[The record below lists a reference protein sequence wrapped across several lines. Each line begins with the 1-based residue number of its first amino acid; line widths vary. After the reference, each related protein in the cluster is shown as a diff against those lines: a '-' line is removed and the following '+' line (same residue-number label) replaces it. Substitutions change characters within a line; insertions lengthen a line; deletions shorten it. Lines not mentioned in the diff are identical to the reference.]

1 MIRLQCKIYLFAA
14 VESLTNNGMV
24 YDQPFQIDF
33 LRSCGRE
40 ILDVVSG
47 KYLSR
52 LKNKASDKEERG

>member
-14 VESLTNNGMV
+14 VEGFTDNGLV
-24 YDQPFQIDF
+24 DNQPFQIDF
-33 LRSCGRE
+33 LRSGGRE

-52 LKNKASDKEERG
+52 LKNKAPDKEEDG